1 MMTNRF
7 LLGLSA
13 FWIGAALSPLLA
25 RTWTEAGTSRTLDGE
40 FVRATPD
47 AVLIRKPNGSTVTLP
62 LTRLSEADQA
72 FIKEQA
78 STNAKSSADS
88 KDRAPQGDV
97 KKDLIG
103 NWQGVM
109 VDPQGSPH
117 GEIRLVITETEI
129 TASRGSQ
136 PMGRGTYSISA
147 GSAGLHQIDATGTAG
162 QFNGKSYAGIFSIA
176 GNTLKWCSAND
187 NPNSKRPQELKTDPP
202 SGHFMMVVEKE
213 H

>member
-72 FIKEQA
+72 FI
-78 STNAKSSADS
+78 
-88 KDRAPQGDV
+88 
-97 KKDLIG
+97 
-103 NWQGVM
+103 
-109 VDPQGSPH
+109 
-117 GEIRLVITETEI
+117 
-129 TASRGSQ
+129 
-136 PMGRGTYSISA
+136 
-147 GSAGLHQIDATGTAG
+147 
-162 QFNGKSYAGIFSIA
+162 
-176 GNTLKWCSAND
+176 
-187 NPNSKRPQELKTDPP
+187 
-202 SGHFMMVVEKE
+202 
-213 H
+213 